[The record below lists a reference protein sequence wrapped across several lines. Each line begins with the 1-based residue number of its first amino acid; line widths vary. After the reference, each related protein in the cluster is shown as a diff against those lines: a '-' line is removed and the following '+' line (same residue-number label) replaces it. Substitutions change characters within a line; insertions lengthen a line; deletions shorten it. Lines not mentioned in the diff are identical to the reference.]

1 MRKHRKIQL
10 REFESEKS
18 DKNSEPPDDGG
29 AVSPS
34 VKVPRRLALSPST
47 LHMYKEHFIRM
58 EHEDI
63 HNSSLGIMDLGHAK
77 RASLVQKSAEALNI
91 GLNALG

>member
-1 MRKHRKIQL
+1 VRKHRKIQL

-18 DKNSEPPDDGG
+18 DKNSELPDDGG
-29 AVSPS
+29 AVIPS
-34 VKVPRRLALSPST
+34 VKLRQLALSPST
-47 LHMYKEHFIRM
+47 LHIYKEHFIRM